1 MLDKKKLNLKARV
14 KTVCTLFLGLV
25 LGVAFAS
32 AVITPSHKSSSKT
45 STTKTTS
52 PSTLSSKNVKNFL
65 MAYYTRKDL
74 GENRSRYQ
82 DYMTKNAYQ
91 NTIKTEDQPTNAVY
105 KGFVVDQEFESAD
118 IFIDAD
124 KKQAIVTV
132 NYVNQSLTKED
143 DRSTGVRQHKT
154 ATLLLT
160 YVNENGKL
168 KVNDIR
174 PKKLTDN
181 TDTQNQQNVQQERNN
196 APVKDDNNDIA
207 D

>member
-52 PSTLSSKNVKNFL
+52 SSTLSSKNVKNFL

-74 GENRSRYQ
+74 GENRGRYQ

-91 NTIKTEDQPTNAVY
+91 NAIKAEDQPTNAVY

-132 NYVNQSLTKED
+132 NYVNQSLTKKND
-143 DRSTGVRQHKT
+143 KSSGVRQHKT
-154 ATLLLT
+154 DTLLLT
-160 YVNENGKL
+160 YVTENDKL

-174 PKKLTDN
+174 QKKLTDN
-181 TDTQNQQNVQQERNN
+181 TNNEQQNVQTERNN